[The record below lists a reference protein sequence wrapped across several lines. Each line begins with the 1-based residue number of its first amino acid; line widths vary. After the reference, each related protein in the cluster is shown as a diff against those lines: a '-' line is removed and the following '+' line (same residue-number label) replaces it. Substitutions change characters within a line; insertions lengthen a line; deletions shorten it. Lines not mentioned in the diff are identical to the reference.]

1 MNKNIVTQLL
11 TLLLIGVGFLFKQPL
26 ILSVG
31 LFAFSGGITNWLA
44 IYMLFEKVPGLYG
57 SGVVPAHFQEFKRG
71 ISYLLMQQFFTIDN
85 IERFLKG
92 NPAHPTVPHIAFDDV
107 IATIDLNQ
115 AFDAFVNVIMESSFG
130 SMLNML
136 GGPAR
141 LESLREPFVEKLKIV
156 MQDIAQSDEFQ
167 QAVQNKLSQTAT
179 SEKMHE
185 KISAVIENRL
195 DELTPQMVKQMVE
208 DMIRKHLGWLVVWGA
223 VFGGLIGLVAGI
235 LENFHFAF

>member
-1 MNKNIVTQLL
+1 MNKNILTQIA
-11 TLLLIGVGFLFKQPL
+11 TLMLVAIGFIFKQPL

-57 SGVVPAHFQEFKRG
+57 SGVIPAHFQEFKRG
-71 ISYLLMQQFFTIDN
+71 IAHLLMQQFFTQDN

-92 NPAHPTVPHIAFDDV
+92 SANEAPHIPFDDV
-107 IATIDLNQ
+107 IDTINLDQ
-115 AFDAFVNVIMESSFG
+115 AFDAFIQVIMESSFG

-141 LESLREPFVEKLKIV
+141 LESLRIPFVEKLKNV
-156 MQDIAQSDEFQ
+156 MQTLAQTDDFQ
-167 QAVQNKLSQTAT
+167 KAVQNKLAQTAT
-179 SEKMHE
+179 TEKMHA
-185 KISAVIENRL
+185 KISAVIEHRL
-195 DELTPQMVKQMVE
+195 DELTPQLVKQMVE
-208 DMIRKHLGWLVVWGA
+208 DMIRIHLGWLVVWGA

-235 LENFHFAF
+235 LEKY

>member
-1 MNKNIVTQLL
+1 MNKNILTQIVS
-11 TLLLIGVGFLFKQPL
+11 LILVGIGFAFKQPI

-71 ISYLLMQQFFTIDN
+71 IQYLLMQQFFTTEN

-92 NPAHPTVPHIAFDDV
+92 NPAHPVTPHIPLDDV
-107 IATIDLNQ
+107 VDAINLDQ
-115 AFDAFVNVIMESSFG
+115 AFDAFVNVIMESSFA

-136 GGPAR
+136 GGAAR
-141 LESLREPFVEKLKIV
+141 LEGLREPFVEKLKIV
-156 MQDIAQSDEFQ
+156 MQDIAKTDEFQ
-167 QAVQNKLSQTAT
+167 QAIQNKLTQTAT
-179 SEKMHE
+179 TEKMHE
-185 KISAVIENRL
+185 KISAVIEHRL

-208 DMIRKHLGWLVVWGA
+208 DMIRVHLGWLVVWGA
-223 VFGGLIGLVAGI
+223 VFGGLIGLVAGVI
-235 LENFHFAF
+235 ENF

>member
-1 MNKNIVTQLL
+1 MNKNILTQII
-11 TLLLIGVGFLFKQPL
+11 TLILVAVGFFFKQPL

-71 ISYLLMQQFFTIDN
+71 IQHLLMQQFFTIDN

-92 NPAHPTVPHIAFDDV
+92 NSDQAPHIPFDDV
-107 IATIDLNQ
+107 IATINLNQ
-115 AFDAFVNVIMESSFG
+115 AFDAFVQVIMESSFG

-141 LESLREPFVEKLKIV
+141 LESLREPFVEKLQHV
-156 MQDIAQSDEFQ
+156 MQDIAKSDDFQ
-167 QAVQNKLSQTAT
+167 KAVQNKLMQTAT
-179 SEKMHE
+179 TEKMHE
-185 KISAVIENRL
+185 KISAVIEHRL
-195 DELTPQMVKQMVE
+195 DELTPQLVKQMVE
-208 DMIRKHLGWLVVWGA
+208 DMIRVHLGWLVVWGA
-223 VFGGLIGLVAGI
+223 VFGGLIGLVAGL
-235 LENFHFAF
+235 LEKI